1 MAFMGMR
8 GTGDWVTDQRPKNWR
23 QMMLLLFP
31 EGDMPLNA
39 ILSKMPEESTND
51 PEFNWWTKNLADQG
65 GAVTGIFTNTNLTT
79 AYTSGGVIGQNV
91 FVRTSELVA
100 SEFRRGHTVLLR
112 DASHRDMTVFG
123 KVLGVTKNGASSYIT
138 VSLVEPDD
146 NGSLTDLSDADQIL
160 IVGSSNPE
168 GGPMPDAISYDPVKV
183 SNFTQ
188 IFRTPLEITRTAK
201 KTFLRTGDPYKE
213 KKREALQYHGIEMER
228 AFWWGVKSEVTGSNG
243 KLERTTDGIRQFI
256 KTYAPANISDYALD
270 PDFNAETWLVGGE
283 RWLDQKLELL
293 ARYNTSEW
301 LAFAGSGA
309 VLAINNLAKASG
321 QLNLTP
327 ESTSYGLQ
335 VRNWIT
341 PFKTLKLMIHPLFSA
356 NSIDRNTLA
365 ILSPSNLKYR
375 YIDDTEFYS
384 DDMHHGR
391 QRIDGLSE
399 EWLTECGLEM
409 HHPVKFMYLTGLGI
423 DNILP

>member
-1 MAFMGMR
+1 
-8 GTGDWVTDQRPKNWR
+8 
-23 QMMLLLFP
+23 
-31 EGDMPLNA
+31 
-39 ILSKMPEESTND
+39 
-51 PEFNWWTKNLADQG
+51 
-65 GAVTGIFTNTNLTT
+65 
-79 AYTSGGVIGQNV
+79 
-91 FVRTSELVA
+91 
-100 SEFRRGHTVLLR
+100 
-112 DASHRDMTVFG
+112 
-123 KVLGVTKNGASSYIT
+123 
-138 VSLVEPDD
+138 
-146 NGSLTDLSDADQIL
+146 
-160 IVGSSNPE
+160 
-168 GGPMPDAISYDPVKV
+168 
-183 SNFTQ
+183 
-188 IFRTPLEITRTAK
+188 
-201 KTFLRTGDPYKE
+201 
-213 KKREALQYHGIEMER
+213 MER
-228 AFWWGVKSEVTGSNG
+228 AFWWGVKSEVTGANG

-256 KTYAPANISDYALD
+256 KTYAPNNISDYAMD
-270 PDFNAETWLVGGE
+270 PAFSGDPWLSSGE
-283 RWLDQKLELL
+283 AWLDEKLELL

-365 ILSPSNLKYR
+365 ILSPSNLRYR

-423 DNILP
+423 DNFV